1 MVFVS
6 NVVTVLTYSFI
17 AKNIIHSVVLA
28 EALFFVFLCFRSVYI
43 FSELKN
49 GFRTC
54 YAYLE

>member
-28 EALFFVFLCFRSVYI
+28 EALFLFFYVFVLFIYFRS
-43 FSELKN
+43 
-49 GFRTC
+49 
-54 YAYLE
+54 